1 MSNCGGDFI
10 THTKHF
16 AAIVQYLPTITYGLE
31 IEK

>member
-10 THTKHF
+10 TRTKNF
-16 AAIVQYLPTITYGLE
+16 AAIVQLPTVTSGLE